1 MTSLHLLVAD
11 LRHAELCVLGRKV
24 CRATLPGSCLP
35 EASSGAFSSFS
46 YILRSRIPPT
56 VAITRMTR

>member
-11 LRHAELCVLGRKV
+11 LRHAELCVARLQV
-24 CRATLPGSCLP
+24 CRATVPGSCLP
-35 EASSGAFSSFS
+35 EASSGAFSSSS

-56 VAITRMTR
+56 VAITEMTR